1 MKLYLC
7 FMIVY
12 SVTIKIDL
20 EIHNEWFSWMQTKH
34 IPDVLATKKFVD
46 HRMLRLL
53 AEDEQDG
60 ITYNIQY
67 RAASM
72 SDYFDYQ
79 NDFAPELQ
87 AEHTSKYKD
96 KVVAFRTLLKEV

>member
-1 MKLYLC
+1 
-7 FMIVY
+7 MIIY
-12 SVTIKIDL
+12 SVTVKINLDV
-20 EIHNEWFSWMQTKH
+20 HDEWFNWMKTKH
-34 IPDVLATKKFVD
+34 IPNVLDTKKFID
-46 HRMLRLL
+46 YRMLRIL
-53 AEDEQDG
+53 AEDEKDG

-87 AEHTSKYKD
+87 AEHSEKYKD
-96 KVVAFRTLLKEV
+96 KFVAFRTLLKEV

>member
-1 MKLYLC
+1 
-7 FMIVY
+7 MIIC
-12 SVTIKIDL
+12 SVTVKINLDV
-20 EIHNEWFSWMQTKH
+20 HDEWFNWMKTKH
-34 IPDVLATKKFVD
+34 IPNVLDTKKFID
-46 HRMLRLL
+46 YRMLRIL
-53 AEDEQDG
+53 AEDEKDG

-87 AEHTSKYKD
+87 AEHSEKYKD
-96 KVVAFRTLLKEV
+96 KFVAFRTLLKEV